1 MPRRKN
7 TKKNKVEELSQTHAK
22 EEINKPTSLDQI
34 WGDEG
39 LAKYKT
45 LNRDKYK
52 TYLDELNKSDMQRHA
67 SQVGIVPIDSREMLV
82 GRLMKEFDKHV
93 ASYNMPS
100 PNTNPSPNIS
110 DEAKRILSEGR

>member
-22 EEINKPTSLDQI
+22 EETNKPTSLDQI

-39 LAKYKT
+39 FGKYKT
-45 LNRDKYK
+45 LDKDKYNN
-52 TYLDELNKSDMQRHA
+52 YLTSLNKSDLQRHA
-67 SQVGIVPIDSREMLV
+67 SQVGIVPIDSKEMLV
-82 GRLMKEFDKHV
+82 GRLMKEFNKHV

-100 PNTNPSPNIS
+100 PNTNPTLSVS
-110 DEAKRILSEGR
+110 DEAKKILSEGR

>member
-1 MPRRKN
+1 MPRRKK
-7 TKKNKVEELSQTHAK
+7 TEKNKLEELNQTHAK
-22 EEINKPTSLDQI
+22 NETNNPTTLDQV

-39 LAKYKT
+39 LGKYKT

-82 GRLMKEFDKHV
+82 SRLMKEFDKHV

-100 PNTNPSPNIS
+100 PNTNPTANIS
-110 DEAKRILSEGR
+110 DAAKRILSEGR